1 MKAMQQRRGG
11 AIQKTGQGKA
21 KSKSKV
27 TSKATSTPTGRVVWP
42 KREDKGFGEMNRVGK
57 RRAGVLGI
65 GNNGIKGIKKKR
77 KKRKKYYVPL
87 IRSHK

>member
-11 AIQKTGQGKA
+11 YTKDRARQG

-27 TSKATSTPTGRVVWP
+27 TSKATATPTGSRMAE
-42 KREDKGFGEMNRVGK
+42 KRRQGLWRDES

>member
-1 MKAMQQRRGG
+1 
-11 AIQKTGQGKA
+11 
-21 KSKSKV
+21 
-27 TSKATSTPTGRVVWP
+27 
-42 KREDKGFGEMNRVGK
+42 MNRVGK

-87 IRSHK
+87 IRSHNESAYRQGMRYLEVICVGPIPSFWEWTEACRALIEGSDN